1 MLATLVDHAFARDG
15 WLFER
20 KLDGER
26 CLALKQG
33 TDVRLFSRNQK
44 PLNGTYPELVE
55 ALAAQDSQSFAVDGE
70 VVAFEGRQTSFSRL
84 QRRMQ
89 ITDPRQAR
97 LSGVPVFY
105 YAFDLLH
112 LDGYDTTGL
121 PLRERKSLLRQALRW
136 GAPLRHLPH
145 RNTIGDLLYAD
156 ACHWGWEGVMGKR
169 AESPYV
175 SGRSRDWL
183 KFKCLTRQAF
193 VVVGY
198 TDPGGGR
205 QGFGALVLAE
215 RRGDALVYVGRV
227 GTGFDEAALLRIAA
241 QLAPLATADSPL
253 SEGGAAVA
261 AGRSRW
267 SQGSARGVHWVDPV
281 FLADVAFS
289 EWTGDGHLRH
299 PRFLGL
305 RPAGAVPPVG

>member
-1 MLATLVDHAFARDG
+1 MLATLVERAFAREG

-26 CLALKQG
+26 CLALKLG
-33 TDVRLFSRNQK
+33 ADVRLFSRNQK

-55 ALAAQDSQSFAVDGE
+55 ALVAQDSASFALDGE

-97 LSGVPVFY
+97 LSDTPVFY

-112 LDGYDTTGL
+112 FDGYDTTCL
-121 PLRERKSLLRQALRW
+121 PLRERKSLLRPALRW
-136 GAPLRHLPH
+136 GTPLRYLPH
-145 RNTIGDLLYAD
+145 RNTVGDLLYAD
-156 ACHWGWEGVMGKR
+156 ACHWGWEGVMAKR
-169 AESPYV
+169 AESLYV
-175 SGRSRDWL
+175 PGRSRDWL
-183 KFKCLTRQAF
+183 KFKCLTRREF
-193 VVVGY
+193 LVVGY

-215 RRGDALVYVGRV
+215 RRDDALVYVGRV

-241 QLAPLATADSPL
+241 QLAPLVTVDSPL
-253 SEGGAAVA
+253 SAGGAAAVA
-261 AGRSRW
+261 GGSRW
-267 SQGSARGVHWVDPV
+267 SRGSTRGVHWVDPA

-305 RPAGAVPPVG
+305 RPAGAAPAA